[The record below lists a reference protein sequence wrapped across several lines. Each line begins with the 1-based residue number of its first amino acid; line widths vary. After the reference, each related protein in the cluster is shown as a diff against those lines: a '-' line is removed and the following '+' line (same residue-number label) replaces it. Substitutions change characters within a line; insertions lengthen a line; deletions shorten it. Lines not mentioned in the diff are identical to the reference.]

1 MQTRHG
7 LCIAYPCSTGG
18 ALHHPRSS
26 VPQTLFSSGGEC
38 TQNKSKVDERL
49 QTQCSQPHGNACETP
64 RRNNHPRR
72 TENISLQKYAI
83 FREAPLAKG
92 EGDARRRV
100 HKHIAAER
108 VVKCYGMTLFSNK
121 RGPFAS
127 SLEKRLLHAA
137 GPCQRLFTS
146 TKTCS

>member
-1 MQTRHG
+1 MVF
-7 LCIAYPCSTGG
+7 
-18 ALHHPRSS
+18 ALHTPAAQEAHDRPKEFHASDPP
-26 VPQTLFSSGGEC
+26 PQEASARKIRANF
-38 TQNKSKVDERL
+38 DERL
-49 QTQCSQPHGNACETP
+49 QSRCSQPHGNACETP